1 MRKLII
7 PLAILLVLAVYVSN
21 DRNKMQVEM
30 AAIQLKADSLYYEV
44 IALKYQKQRYEFIY
58 DQLSI
63 TNPEI
68 IKAFNET
75 E

>member
-7 PLAILLVLAVYVSN
+7 PLAILLVLAAYVSN

>member
-7 PLAILLVLAVYVSN
+7 PLAILLVLAVYISKE
-21 DRNKMQVEM
+21 RNTMQVEM